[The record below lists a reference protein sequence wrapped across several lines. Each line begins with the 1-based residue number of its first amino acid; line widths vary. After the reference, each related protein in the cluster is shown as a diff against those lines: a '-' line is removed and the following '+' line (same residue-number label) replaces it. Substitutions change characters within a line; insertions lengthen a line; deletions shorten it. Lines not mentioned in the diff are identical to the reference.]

1 MADLVTPNIK
11 EASILLG
18 GMVLETVADMR
29 RAAKSIYDMGPR

>member
-18 GMVLETVADMR
+18 GMVLKTVADMR
-29 RAAKSIYDMGPR
+29 HAAKSIYDMGPR